1 MKKLLYQGIFWRG
14 LNYLTVFM
22 VTIVIARLFKAGDS
36 GEINYLVN
44 NLALLILITT
54 FSLESATT
62 YYSAKEEISQP
73 VLISTSLLMVLL
85 CMMVSAIATKLFF
98 RPGESFAWI
107 PAILYCGGIALINYF
122 TGLFSS
128 HYNYILPNL
137 VSVIV
142 NLCIVVIT
150 MVWPAELVAD
160 DASLFIKIYFASFL
174 VTGTSL
180 TVLYMRKYGGIVK
193 FASTAE
199 LKKLFGYAGFA
210 LLTNVIV
217 FLVYRVDYWFVN
229 RNCTPEQLG
238 NYIQVS
244 KLVQIFL
251 LVPGVLAGVIFTTT
265 AKETAHEHLRN
276 TQLLSRLLLSAY
288 VAVLVMLVFVG
299 KWLFPFVYGE
309 SFGLMYIPFVLVI
322 PGIITLST
330 LSLVAAFNAGKGR
343 ISLNLAGAVFALV
356 IIVTGNMIFSARFG
370 IYAAAIV
377 SSAGYTGYLFY
388 VLFRLKSTYPEIQ
401 MRDFFIPALKD
412 FNLLKSLFI
421 RAK

>member
-22 VTIVIARLFKAGDS
+22 VTIVIARLFKAGNS
-36 GEINYLVN
+36 GEINYLIN

-54 FSLESATT
+54 FSLESSTT
-62 YYSAKEEISQP
+62 YFSAKEEISQP
-73 VLISTSLLMVLL
+73 VLISTSLLMVLF
-85 CMMVSAIATKLFF
+85 CMIISAVATKFF
-98 RPGESFAWI
+98 LRPGESFAWI
-107 PAILYCGGIALINYF
+107 PAILYCGGIALMNYF

-128 HYNYILPNL
+128 HYNYIVPNL
-137 VSVIV
+137 VSVVV
-142 NLCIVVIT
+142 NLLIVIVT
-150 MVWPAELVAD
+150 MIWPAELVAD
-160 DASLFIKIYFASFL
+160 NASLFIKVYFASFL
-174 VTGTSL
+174 VTGSVL
-180 TVLYMRKYGGIVK
+180 SVLYMRKYGGG
-193 FASTAE
+193 FRLASAGE

-210 LLTNVIV
+210 LLTNLIF

-265 AKETAHEHLRN
+265 ARETAHEHLRN
-276 TQLLSRLLLSAY
+276 TQLLSRLLLTAY
-288 VAVLVMLVFVG
+288 VSVLLVLSVFG

-309 SFGLMYIPFVLVI
+309 SFGLMYVPFLLLI

-356 IIVTGNMIFSARFG
+356 IIITGNMMFSARFG
-370 IYAAAIV
+370 IYAAAVI
-377 SSAGYTGYLFY
+377 SSTGYTAYLF
-388 VLFRLKSTYPEIQ
+388 
-401 MRDFFIPALKD
+401 
-412 FNLLKSLFI
+412 
-421 RAK
+421 